1 MTRLIFERHG
11 YSEGNLLGEFHGH
24 MDGDLTE
31 LGHKQA
37 ECAGLYLRNR
47 KIDVAYSSDL
57 RRAYKTALHITKYHD
72 IEPIKDEN
80 LREIYAGEWEGKK
93 FSELERDYPE
103 LYRTWRTNPSEF
115 VSIGGESMR
124 ELYDRIKAEV
134 ERIVAQNRG
143 KTVLVA
149 THATPLRCLACT
161 WYNKPLSEFLNVG
174 WMNNAAI
181 SEIDYGD
188 NGEITPVAVNYT
200 DHLGDLLTALPK
212 II

>member
-1 MTRLIFERHG
+1 MTRLIFVRHG

-24 MDGDLTE
+24 MDGDLTD
-31 LGHKQA
+31 LGHEQA
-37 ECAGLYLRNR
+37 ERAGVYLKDR

-57 RRAYKTALHITKYHD
+57 RRAYKTALHITKYHG

-93 FSELERDYPE
+93 FSELERNYPE
-103 LYRTWRTNPSEF
+103 LYGTWRSDPADF
-115 VSIGGESMR
+115 VSIDGESMR
-124 ELYDRIKAEV
+124 EVYDRLKTEV
-134 ERIVAQNRG
+134 ERIVGENRG

-161 WYNKPLSEFLNVG
+161 WLGKPLSEFNSVA

-181 SEIDYGD
+181 SEIDYADDGT
-188 NGEITPVAVNYT
+188 ITPIVINYT
-200 DHLGDLLTALPK
+200 EHLGDLVTALPK
-212 II
+212 TI

>member
-1 MTRLIFERHG
+1 
-11 YSEGNLLGEFHGH
+11 

-31 LGHKQA
+31 LGHEQA
-37 ECAGLYLRNR
+37 ECAGVYLKNR

-57 RRAYKTALHITKYHD
+57 RRAYKTALHITKYHG

-80 LREIYAGEWEGKK
+80 LCEIYAGEWEGKK

-103 LYRTWRTNPSEF
+103 LYGTWRSDPADF
-115 VSIGGESMR
+115 VSIDGESMR
-124 ELYDRIKAEV
+124 EVYDRLKNEV
-134 ERIVAQNRG
+134 ERIVGENHG

-161 WYNKPLSEFLNVG
+161 WLGKPLSEFNSVA

-181 SEIDYGD
+181 SEIDYADDGT
-188 NGEITPVAVNYT
+188 ITPIVINYT
-200 DHLGDLLTALPK
+200 EHLGDLVTALPK
-212 II
+212 TI

>member
-1 MTRLIFERHG
+1 MTKLIFVRHG

-31 LGHKQA
+31 LGHEQA
-37 ECAGLYLRNR
+37 ECAGVYLKNR

-57 RRAYKTALHITKYHD
+57 RRAYKTALHITKYHG

-103 LYRTWRTNPSEF
+103 LYGTWRSDPADF
-115 VSIGGESMR
+115 VSIDGESMR
-124 ELYDRIKAEV
+124 EVYDRLKTEV
-134 ERIVAQNRG
+134 ERIVGENRG

-161 WYNKPLSEFLNVG
+161 WLGKPLSEFNSVA

-181 SEIDYGD
+181 SEIDYADDGT
-188 NGEITPVAVNYT
+188 ITPIVINYT
-200 DHLGDLLTALPK
+200 EHLGDLVTALPK
-212 II
+212 TI

>member
-1 MTRLIFERHG
+1 MRHG
-11 YSEGNLLGEFHGH
+11 YSEGNFLGEFHGH
-24 MDGDLTE
+24 MDGDLTD
-31 LGHKQA
+31 LGHEQA
-37 ECAGLYLRNR
+37 ERAGVYLKDR

-57 RRAYKTALHITKYHD
+57 RRAYKTALHITKYHG

-103 LYRTWRTNPSEF
+103 LYGTWRSDPADF

-124 ELYDRIKAEV
+124 EVYDRLKTEV
-134 ERIVAQNRG
+134 ERIVGENRG

-161 WYNKPLSEFLNVG
+161 WLGKPLSEFNSVA

-181 SEIDYGD
+181 SEIDYADDGT
-188 NGEITPVAVNYT
+188 ITPIVINYT
-200 DHLGDLLTALPK
+200 EHLGDLVTALPK
-212 II
+212 TI

>member
-1 MTRLIFERHG
+1 MTRLIFVRHG

-24 MDGDLTE
+24 MDGDLTD
-31 LGHKQA
+31 LGHEQA
-37 ECAGLYLRNR
+37 ERAGVYLKDR

-57 RRAYKTALHITKYHD
+57 RRAYKTALHITKYHG

-103 LYRTWRTNPSEF
+103 LYNTWRSDPADF
-115 VSIGGESMR
+115 VSIDGESMR
-124 ELYDRIKAEV
+124 EVYDRLKTEV
-134 ERIVAQNRG
+134 ERIVGENRG

-161 WYNKPLSEFLNVG
+161 WLGKPLSEFNSVA

-181 SEIDYGD
+181 SEIDYADDGT
-188 NGEITPVAVNYT
+188 ITPIVINYT
-200 DHLGDLLTALPK
+200 EHLGDLVTALPK
-212 II
+212 TI

>member
-1 MTRLIFERHG
+1 MRHG

-24 MDGDLTE
+24 MDGDLTD
-31 LGHKQA
+31 LGHEQA
-37 ECAGLYLRNR
+37 ERAGVYLKDR

-57 RRAYKTALHITKYHD
+57 RRAYKTALHITKYHG

-93 FSELERDYPE
+93 FSELEKDYPE
-103 LYRTWRTNPSEF
+103 LYGTWRSDPADF
-115 VSIGGESMR
+115 VSIDGESMR
-124 ELYDRIKAEV
+124 EVYDRLKTEV
-134 ERIVAQNRG
+134 ERIVGENRG

-161 WYNKPLSEFLNVG
+161 WLGKPLSEFNSVA

-181 SEIDYGD
+181 SEIDYADDGT
-188 NGEITPVAVNYT
+188 ITTIVINYT
-200 DHLGDLLTALPK
+200 EHLGDLVTALPK
-212 II
+212 TI

>member
-1 MTRLIFERHG
+1 MTRLIFVRHG

-24 MDGDLTE
+24 MDGDLTD
-31 LGHKQA
+31 LGHEQA
-37 ECAGLYLRNR
+37 ERAGVYLKDR

-57 RRAYKTALHITKYHD
+57 RRAYKTALHITKYHG

-103 LYRTWRTNPSEF
+103 LYGTWRSDPADF
-115 VSIGGESMR
+115 VSIDGESMR
-124 ELYDRIKAEV
+124 EVYDRLKTEV
-134 ERIVAQNRG
+134 ERIVGENRG

-161 WYNKPLSEFLNVG
+161 WLGQPLSEFNSVA

-181 SEIDYGD
+181 SEIDYADDGT
-188 NGEITPVAVNYT
+188 ITPIVINYT
-200 DHLGDLLTALPK
+200 EHLGDLVTALPK
-212 II
+212 TI

>member
-1 MTRLIFERHG
+1 MTKLIFVRHG

-24 MDGDLTE
+24 MDGDLTD
-31 LGHKQA
+31 LGHEQA
-37 ECAGLYLRNR
+37 ERAGVYLKDR

-57 RRAYKTALHITKYHD
+57 RRAYKTALHITKYHG

-103 LYRTWRTNPSEF
+103 LYGTWRSDPADF
-115 VSIGGESMR
+115 VSIDGESMR
-124 ELYDRIKAEV
+124 EVYDRLKTEV
-134 ERIVAQNRG
+134 ERIVGENRG

-161 WYNKPLSEFLNVG
+161 WLGKPLSEFNSVA

-181 SEIDYGD
+181 SEIDYADDGT
-188 NGEITPVAVNYT
+188 ITPIVINYT
-200 DHLGDLLTALPK
+200 EHLGDLVTALPK
-212 II
+212 TI

>member
-1 MTRLIFERHG
+1 MTRLIFVRHG

-24 MDGDLTE
+24 MDGDLTD
-31 LGHKQA
+31 LGHEQA
-37 ECAGLYLRNR
+37 ERVGVYLKDR

-57 RRAYKTALHITKYHD
+57 RRAYKTALHITKYHG

-93 FSELERDYPE
+93 FSELEKDYPE
-103 LYRTWRTNPSEF
+103 LYGTWRSDPADF
-115 VSIGGESMR
+115 VSIDGESMR
-124 ELYDRIKAEV
+124 EVYDRLKNEV
-134 ERIVAQNRG
+134 ERIVGENRG

-161 WYNKPLSEFLNVG
+161 WLGKPLSEFNSVA

-181 SEIDYGD
+181 SEIDYADDGT
-188 NGEITPVAVNYT
+188 ITPIVINYT
-200 DHLGDLLTALPK
+200 EHLGDLVTALPK
-212 II
+212 TI

>member
-1 MTRLIFERHG
+1 MRHG

-24 MDGDLTE
+24 MDGDLTD
-31 LGHKQA
+31 LGHEQA
-37 ECAGLYLRNR
+37 ERAGVYLKDR

-57 RRAYKTALHITKYHD
+57 RRAYKTALHITKYHG

-103 LYRTWRTNPSEF
+103 LYGTWRSDPADF
-115 VSIGGESMR
+115 VSIDGESMR
-124 ELYDRIKAEV
+124 EVYDRLKTEV
-134 ERIVAQNRG
+134 ERIVGENRG

-161 WYNKPLSEFLNVG
+161 WLGKPLSEFNSVA

-181 SEIDYGD
+181 SEIDYADDGT
-188 NGEITPVAVNYT
+188 ITPIVINYT
-200 DHLGDLLTALPK
+200 EHLGDLVTALPK
-212 II
+212 TI

>member
-1 MTRLIFERHG
+1 
-11 YSEGNLLGEFHGH
+11 

-31 LGHKQA
+31 LGHEQA
-37 ECAGLYLRNR
+37 ERAGVYLKDR

-57 RRAYKTALHITKYHD
+57 RRAYKTALHITKYHG

-93 FSELERDYPE
+93 FSELEKDYPE
-103 LYRTWRTNPSEF
+103 LYGTWRSDPADF
-115 VSIGGESMR
+115 VSIDGESMR
-124 ELYDRIKAEV
+124 EVYDRLKTEV
-134 ERIVAQNRG
+134 ERIVGENRG

-161 WYNKPLSEFLNVG
+161 WLGKPLSEFNSVA

-181 SEIDYGD
+181 SEIDYADDGT
-188 NGEITPVAVNYT
+188 ITPIVINYT
-200 DHLGDLLTALPK
+200 EHLGDLVTALPK
-212 II
+212 TI

>member
-1 MTRLIFERHG
+1 MTRLIFVRHG

-72 IEPIKDEN
+72 IEPIKDES

-134 ERIVAQNRG
+134 ERIADSLAVTQVKHRAFNTRSVA
-143 KTVLVA
+143 V
-149 THATPLRCLACT
+149 
-161 WYNKPLSEFLNVG
+161 WYESIAYLGVSIRIEFCGVIKDST
-174 WMNNAAI
+174 AKSVKVEICVI
-181 SEIDYGD
+181 SE
-188 NGEITPVAVNYT
+188 
-200 DHLGDLLTALPK
+200 
-212 II
+212 